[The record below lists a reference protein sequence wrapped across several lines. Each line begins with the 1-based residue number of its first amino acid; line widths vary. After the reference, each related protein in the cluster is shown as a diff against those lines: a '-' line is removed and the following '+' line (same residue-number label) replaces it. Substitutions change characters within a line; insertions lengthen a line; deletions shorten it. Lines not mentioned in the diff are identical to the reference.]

1 MLVPLNEENIKKE
14 MTVAFTKINLDCY
27 NDLLRIKKPQPQAM
41 TACQM
46 LCRMVSAFRG
56 GQSKSRQEEQF
67 TTWKEIVYFVHR
79 KPNVTKFNQEISQLI
94 QHMILSPE
102 YLKQLK
108 NNQLKNHVNKLV
120 KIQQQYFGM
129 DTLHQVSTHYRSN
142 KSMLVFVRLVFTVIR
157 YVLFQTGL
165 LELINMQTVKEHKD
179 MTEYD
184 SKSQNSFT
192 SAKPS
197 FLDGGSFKKT
207 NPRDQRISHATI

>member
-1 MLVPLNEENIKKE
+1 MLIPLTEDQIKKE
-14 MTVAFTKINLDCY
+14 MTQSFTKINLDCY

-56 GQSKSRQEEQF
+56 GQTKARQEEQF
-67 TTWKEIVYFVHR
+67 TTWKEIVYFVHK

-108 NNQLKNHVNKLV
+108 NNQLKNHVNKLI
-120 KIQQQYFGM
+120 KIQQQYFGTE
-129 DTLHQVSTHYRSN
+129 TLHQVSTHFRSSKN
-142 KSMLVFVRLVFTVIR
+142 MLTFVRLVFTVIR

-165 LELINMQTVKEHKD
+165 HDLINMQTVRDHKD
-179 MTEYD
+179 LTEYD

-192 SAKPS
+192 SAKRS
-197 FLDGGSFKKT
+197 FMEGSFMRNTFKETSKY
-207 NPRDQRISHATI
+207 